1 VEQFSRGELHGLAG
15 RDRERPAGDA
25 HRHLARVIQGHLE
38 TRAERVGTLVDNVEE
53 EAVTALV
60 AHGNRYGLQH
70 AAQVVVR
77 GLRSAQR
84 VNDPPAGA
92 APQVAPEPYEAAPA
106 ARALAPPL

>member
-1 VEQFSRGELHGLAG
+1 
-15 RDRERPAGDA
+15 
-25 HRHLARVIQGHLE
+25 
-38 TRAERVGTLVDNVEE
+38 AERVGTLVDNVEE

-106 ARALAPPL
+106 ARALAPPLRKHSGHDLAGDDPAECQIALVLGVTQVD